1 MNRKKDEDKKVHLSI
16 QMNEKLNEYLD
27 KFVKE
32 NDIKKSKLIE
42 NLLKQYINSKSINF
56 PTYEEIEDESWSCGV
71 DEVWARL
78 CFIKGVKWVIN
89 YIKTENK

>member
-56 PTYEEIEDESWSCGV
+56 PTYEEIEDESWSCG

-78 CFIKGVKWVIN
+78 CFIKGVKWIIN